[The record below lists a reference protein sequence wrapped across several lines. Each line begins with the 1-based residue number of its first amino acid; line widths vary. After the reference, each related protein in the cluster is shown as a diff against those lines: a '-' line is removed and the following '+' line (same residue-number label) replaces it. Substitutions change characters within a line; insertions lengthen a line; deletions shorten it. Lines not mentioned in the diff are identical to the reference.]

1 MERKGFPWGKL
12 APKATDEGKTMLPY
26 NKKLKDYSRQ
36 LRKSATKE
44 ECRLW
49 YNFLKTYTVQFNRQ
63 KVIGN
68 FIVDFYCDKAKLVIE
83 LDGAQH
89 YEENAQIYDEERT
102 AYLRSLGIEVFRVT
116 NIDIN
121 NHFSEVCLVID
132 EKVNERVDP
141 HQSASQTA
149 SPGGSL

>member
-1 MERKGFPWGKL
+1 
-12 APKATDEGKTMLPY
+12 MLPY

-44 ECRLW
+44 EYRLW

-63 KVIGN
+63 KIIGN

-89 YEENAQIYDEERT
+89 YEKNAQIYDEERT
-102 AYLRSLGIEVFRVT
+102 AYLRALGIEVFRVT

-132 EKVNERVDP
+132 EKVNE
-141 HQSASQTA
+141 HI
-149 SPGGSL
+149 